1 MAPVQSL
8 VCWLQT
14 WVIRVLGAVR
24 GNDRH
29 FQDPLPCPAG
39 IRAPPSEDAGES
51 MDPQRTF
58 VFASAWK
65 CWVPVCQAV
74 FRPFRR
80 PPRPSGLASRVS
92 AELGFPG
99 FRRFEIRHGLR
110 LPPSEAP
117 ALLPSSPSSSRPLVR
132 LLRPISRS
140 PGWPPRAWIW
150 RGHGDGM
157 GGYRADNTVGR
168 KGIPDGKEYRLRLL
182 GRGNPSVMNP
192 VFWRPRLER
201 IVFK

>member
-1 MAPVQSL
+1 MATVQSL
-8 VCWLQT
+8 DCWLQT
-14 WVIRVLGAVR
+14 RVIRVLGAVL
-24 GNDRH
+24 GNGRH
-29 FQDPLPCPAG
+29 VQDPLACPAG

-58 VFASAWK
+58 AFASDWK
-65 CWVPVCQAV
+65 ACVPVCQAV
-74 FRPFRR
+74 RRPLRR

-92 AELGFPG
+92 AELEFPG

-132 LLRPISRS
+132 LVRPIARS

-157 GGYRADNTVGR
+157 GAIGQTIR
-168 KGIPDGKEYRLRLL
+168 
-182 GRGNPSVMNP
+182 
-192 VFWRPRLER
+192 
-201 IVFK
+201 

>member
-132 LLRPISRS
+132 LLRSMDLA
-140 PGWPPRAWIW
+140 GAWG
-150 RGHGDGM
+150 RDG
-157 GGYRADNTVGR
+157 GLSGRQYGRTERNTGR
-168 KGIPDGKEYRLRLL
+168 KGIPSSAPGPWKSFRHEP
-182 GRGNPSVMNP
+182 GV
-192 VFWRPRLER
+192 LEGAS
-201 IVFK
+201 